1 MSLATILAID
11 TSATPVSC
19 AIMRDDR
26 LLVSY
31 YSHTGLTHSQT
42 LMPMI
47 QSALTTAQIQMSDI
61 DAIAVSVGPGSFTGV
76 RIGVSAV
83 KGLAYADA
91 IPCVAVSTL
100 DAMAKNVEGLP
111 FEGVVCCAMDARC
124 RQVYTALFMQSADGT
139 QRRLTPDEAISLDE
153 LRERLTEQNRSVMF
167 VGDGSQ
173 LCYNELVDLPMRCT
187 LAPVAVRMQSAV
199 GVALAARDAFARG
212 ETVPAADLL
221 PAYLR
226 LPQAERELRSRQ
238 AAQNNQ

>member
-1 MSLATILAID
+1 MATILAID

-19 AIMRDDR
+19 AVLRDDR

-42 LMPMI
+42 LMPMV
-47 QSALTTAQIQMSDI
+47 QSALTTAQMKVSDV
-61 DAIAVSVGPGSFTGV
+61 DALAVSVGPGSFTGV

-83 KGLAYADA
+83 KGLAYADD

-100 DAMAKNVEGLP
+100 DAMAKGVEGIP

-124 RQVYTALFMQSADGT
+124 RQVYCALFIQAADGT
-139 QRRLTPDEAISLDE
+139 QQRLTADEALSLDE
-153 LRERLTEQNRSVMF
+153 LLEKLLELNRAVMF

-173 LCYNELVDLPMRCT
+173 LCCNELTDLPFTCV
-187 LAPVAVRMQSAV
+187 LAPITVRMQSAV
-199 GVALAARDAFARG
+199 GVALAARDAFERGATVSAR
-212 ETVPAADLL
+212 ELL

-238 AAQNNQ
+238 AAQNAK